1 MDPRDPN
8 RPDAIDPIVPDL
20 SDGARADGGSPTPPR
35 RPARL
40 PERPPRTDYAS
51 PYTRDEE
58 ELEPLVPDLR

>member
-1 MDPRDPN
+1 MHPTDPR
-8 RPDAIDPIVPDL
+8 RTDAIEPIVPDL
-20 SDGARADGGSPTPPR
+20 SGGARADGGTTPPR
-35 RPARL
+35 RPDRL